1 MGEDERGQWREGWRG
16 QGVEVRRV
24 VQVTLTALAG
34 RLEGA
39 PAARVVEKEA
49 GL

>member
-1 MGEDERGQWREGWRG
+1 MGSDVRDGEGRGVDVRG
-16 QGVEVRRV
+16 V
-24 VQVTLTALAG
+24 VQVALTALADC
-34 RLEGA
+34 LEGV